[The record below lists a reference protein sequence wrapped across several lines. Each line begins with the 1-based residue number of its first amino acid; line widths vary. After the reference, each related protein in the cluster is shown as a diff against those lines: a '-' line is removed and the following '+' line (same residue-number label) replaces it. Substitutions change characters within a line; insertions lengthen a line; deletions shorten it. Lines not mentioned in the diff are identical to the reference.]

1 MSGLI
6 IAAVLAVIVI
16 ILVIVVVGI
25 YNRLVRLR
33 NRVEESWSGIDV
45 QLTRRH
51 VLIPNLVESVR
62 GYASHERE
70 TFEAVTQ
77 ARAAA
82 MAAQGPAA
90 QAQAEAQ
97 LSNALLNIRALAEA
111 YPQLQAD
118 QNFMSLQAELAATED
133 RIASSRQLYN
143 ANVREYDTA
152 REVFPTNIVAGLFN
166 FEEREYFETDDPT
179 TRDPVRVQF

>member
-1 MSGLI
+1 MSWI
-6 IAAVLAVIVI
+6 VAVVVAIVVIVV
-16 ILVIVVVGI
+16 VIAVVGI

-51 VLIPNLVESVR
+51 DLIPNLVETVR

-70 TFEAVTQ
+70 TFERVTE
-77 ARAAA
+77 ARAGA

-118 QNFMSLQAELAATED
+118 QNFMALQAELAATED
-133 RIASSRQLYN
+133 LIASSRQVYN

-152 REVFPTNIVAGLFN
+152 REVFPTNIVAGIFN
-166 FEEREYFETDDPT
+166 FEGREYFEADDPA